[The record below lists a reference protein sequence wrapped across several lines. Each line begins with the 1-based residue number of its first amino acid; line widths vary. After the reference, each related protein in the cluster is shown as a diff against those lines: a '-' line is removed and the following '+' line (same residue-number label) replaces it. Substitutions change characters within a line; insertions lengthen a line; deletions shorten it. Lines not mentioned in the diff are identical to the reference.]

1 MKILFVCSGNISRS
15 FLAEILFENEVE
27 QVGADHI
34 FASSAG
40 LFAYPGNP
48 PDSRM
53 VDYLAG
59 LGLSEKGHSATQV
72 TREAV
77 DWADLIMVMEQDHD
91 LTIKKLWPEASHK
104 VKRLGEFIS
113 DGQDADDI
121 IDPFGK
127 SPYHYRLAQSQISL
141 AVKSLVKKLVSDKSV
156 GPNAQDHNNSG

>member
-15 FLAEILFENEVE
+15 FLAEILFKNEVE

-34 FASSAG
+34 SASSAG
-40 LFAYPGNP
+40 LLAYPGNP

-59 LGLSEKGHSATQV
+59 LGLSARGHSAAQV

-77 DWADLIMVMEQDHD
+77 DRADLIMVMEQDHD

-113 DGQDADDI
+113 DGQEADDI

-141 AVKSLVKKLVSDKSV
+141 AVKSLVKKLVSDKSA
-156 GPNAQDHNNSG
+156 G